1 MRSDQKINTVCV
13 HAGALKDD
21 KFGGAVSP
29 IYVSSAYGFVDS
41 GFSRYPRYFTS
52 PNQIGLAQKIAKLEG
67 AEAGLIFGSGMAA
80 ISSTLLALLKSGD
93 HIVVQRNLY
102 GGSTNFIRQEFTN
115 YGISYDFAI
124 NTDVS
129 EFRKLINDRTKGI
142 FIETPSNPLLK
153 IVDLEAISSLAKEHG
168 LWTFIDNTFP
178 TPINQRP
185 IDFGIDIVMHSASK
199 YLGGHSDIIAGAIAG
214 SFETIEIIR
223 NLALNLG
230 SSLSDSTVWLL
241 ERSMKTL
248 VIRVEKQSQ
257 NASLMAHFLDRQPWV
272 KKVFYPGLKNHVG
285 HQIAVKQMKN
295 FGAMLSVDLV
305 ENIDIIKFFKS
316 LKLFKPVV
324 SLGGV
329 ESTVSSPKMTSHS
342 LLSDRERTEQEITD
356 QLVRVSMGIEHI
368 EDLKR
373 DFSEAIKLSIN

>member
-1 MRSDQKINTVCV
+1 MSNNQKISTVCV

-21 KFGGAVSP
+21 KFDGAVSP

-67 AEAGLIFGSGMAA
+67 AQSGLIFSSGMAA

-102 GGSTNFIRQEFTN
+102 GGSTHFIRQEFAN

-124 NTDVS
+124 DTDVS
-129 EFRKLINDRTKGI
+129 EFRKLINSKTRGI

-153 IVDLEAISSLAKEHG
+153 IVDLEAISTLAKEHG

-199 YLGGHSDIIAGAIAG
+199 YFGGHSDIIAGAIAG
-214 SFETIEIIR
+214 SSETIEIIR
-223 NLALNLG
+223 KFALNLG

-248 VIRVEKQSQ
+248 VIRVEKQSK
-257 NASLMAHFLDRQPWV
+257 NASLMANFLDKQPWV
-272 KKVFYPGLKNHVG
+272 KKVFYPGLKSHIG
-285 HQIAVKQMKN
+285 HHIAAKQMKN
-295 FGAMLSVDLV
+295 FGAMLSVDLADNV
-305 ENIDIIKFFKS
+305 DIIKFFKS
-316 LKLFKPVV
+316 LKLFKAVV

-342 LLSDRERTEQEITD
+342 LLSDRERAEQEISD
-356 QLVRVSMGIEHI
+356 QLIRVSMGIEHI
-368 EDLKR
+368 EDLKK
-373 DFSEAIKLSIN
+373 DFFEAIKLSTN